1 MSAKV
6 LFACSKCFSRH
17 PYEELSSGQQLCK
30 VKSEK
35 AKKTPNLRTLETIKK
50 IPSRRQRKCNI
61 SIKCVFRFVCLF
73 NQRAKMTRRWQK
85 ILLRKKARENAQGGR
100 RSSQASRPKII

>member
-30 VKSEK
+30 VNIIKMRNSEYE
-35 AKKTPNLRTLETIKK
+35 RETH
-50 IPSRRQRKCNI
+50 RKCNKQKHFNL
-61 SIKCVFRFVCLF
+61 SYVCVCVCMHSAKSKGCVRGRLF
-73 NQRAKMTRRWQK
+73 FLAIT
-85 ILLRKKARENAQGGR
+85 
-100 RSSQASRPKII
+100 

>member
-30 VKSEK
+30 VNIKMRNSENRDK
-35 AKKTPNLRTLETIKK
+35 HT
-50 IPSRRQRKCNI
+50 KCNKQKHFNL
-61 SIKCVFRFVCLF
+61 SYVCVYMHCAKSKGCVRGCLF
-73 NQRAKMTRRWQK
+73 FW
-85 ILLRKKARENAQGGR
+85 
-100 RSSQASRPKII
+100 

>member
-1 MSAKV
+1 M
-6 LFACSKCFSRH
+6 C
-17 PYEELSSGQQLCK
+17 EDI
-30 VKSEK
+30 EK
-35 AKKTPNLRTLETIKK
+35 LDKIRDKNRKKTPNLRTLETIKK

-73 NQRAKMTRRWQK
+73 DQRAKMTRRWQK

-100 RSSQASRPKII
+100 RSSQASRPKMI